1 MEATDRRP
9 SIEDQ
14 LTEDNWCQG
23 APQTIT
29 GEGCY
34 GHSDPTACRW
44 CAVDWI
50 RKVYGPII
58 PENPPAF
65 QAARQLWHQ
74 WFGHR
79 TRPTHSVEMMQM
91 MLCDLMNRNDNDS
104 TTYQDFRNAV
114 EALGI

>member
-1 MEATDRRP
+1 MEATDSRP

-23 APQTIT
+23 APKTIA

-34 GHSDPTACRW
+34 GHSDPAACRW

-50 RKVYGPII
+50 RRVYGII
-58 PENPPAF
+58 SSDNPPAM
-65 QAARQLWHQ
+65 QAARQLWFQ
-74 WFGHR
+74 WFGHKTPSPR
-79 TRPTHSVEMMQM
+79 TTHI
-91 MLCDLMNRNDNDS
+91 LICDLMNHNDHDS